1 MAEEQVVEDSGAGA
15 EEEEAQEK
23 GGVEFDGE
31 FDPERAARAI
41 ANARA
46 EEKRLKAKLAE
57 KDEALAK
64 YQEIESQVA
73 DAEKSLEQKVADR
86 DAEIKS
92 LKNEIRLI
100 KVKQSFTAEASKR
113 GYADPNLAFVAARE
127 EGLLGTYDPK
137 TGAVG
142 DHDFEALEE
151 SHPQFAAEA
160 GRAGDHATGDAGARG
175 GVGSDSVGASFNK
188 ELRAAFG
195 QR

>member
-23 GGVEFDGE
+23 GGVEFEGE
-31 FDPERAARAI
+31 FDPDRARRAI
-41 ANARA
+41 ENARA
-46 EEKRLKAKLAE
+46 EEKRLKAKLSE
-57 KDEALAK
+57 KDAELEK
-64 YQEIESQVA
+64 YQRIESQVA
-73 DAEKSLEQKVADR
+73 EAEKSAEQKLADR
-86 DAEIKS
+86 DAEIRS
-92 LKNEIRLI
+92 LRDQI
-100 KVKQSFTAEASKR
+100 KTIEVKQSFVTEATRR

-175 GVGSDSVGASFNK
+175 GVGGESIGASFNK
-188 ELRAAFG
+188 EIRQAFG